1 MHLLTFLP
9 RLFKSS
15 ILVIAVEASVDVVV
29 WTIFSVSVIVFVL
42 LWGVT
47 TLKKNTISLVE
58 SLMGE
63 GFMGVYTPL
72 YELF

>member
-1 MHLLTFLP
+1 M
-9 RLFKSS
+9 
-15 ILVIAVEASVDVVV
+15 IAVEASVDVVV

-72 YELF
+72 YDLF